1 MAMQVP
7 LEPNISILCRE
18 IGATRDI
25 VIKLL
30 YLMQKAGLLMLVNKE
45 SNSYKTL
52 SRPDKI
58 YLNNGNQM
66 YALTNMVNEGT
77 LRETFFVNQ
86 LRQAHQVVLP
96 VHGDYLV
103 DNDYTFE
110 VGGASKS
117 FDQIKDVPNSYLA
130 LDEIE
135 YGAGN
140 SIPLYLFGFL
150 Y

>member
-1 MAMQVP
+1 M
-7 LEPNISILCRE
+7 E
-18 IGATRDI
+18 
-25 VIKLL
+25 
-30 YLMQKAGLLMLVNKE
+30 KAGLLMPVNKE
-45 SNSYKTL
+45 SNNYKTL

-66 YALTNMVNEGT
+66 YALTSIVNEGT

-86 LRQAHQVVLP
+86 LRPVHQIVLP

-103 DNDYTFE
+103 DNNYTFE
-110 VGGASKS
+110 VGCASKS

-135 YGAGN
+135 YGIGN
-140 SIPLYLFGFL
+140 AIPLYLFGFL